1 MIGSIALDAIAAK
14 REALKEL
21 ELKIWN
27 TPEIAYLEV
36 EACKWTAEMLK
47 NEGFDVEIGVGGV
60 PTAIKATYGSGHP
73 VIGLLGEYDAL
84 PGMSQKVQTEK
95 EAVEAGCPG
104 QGCGHNLLGVVH
116 VGAAIGIKA
125 EMIEK
130 KLPGTII
137 YFGCPGEEQLTG
149 KPFMARGG
157 AFDGIDMCIAWHPSN
172 GDRISIGT
180 QTALNTAKFHFKGR
194 TAHAGGDPHNGRS
207 ALDAVELMN
216 VGANYLREHVTS
228 DVRIHYTITEGGTA
242 PNIVPDKACVWY
254 YVRALSREAV
264 EDTYARLVKIAK
276 GAAMMTETEVEI
288 EFLGGC
294 YNTMANMVLSELVHK
309 NIGAVPQDPWT
320 PEEIQMAREMS
331 EASGQNWENVRRA
344 YNLGENDTLS
354 STVQPIKFIDQYG
367 STDVGDV
374 MHLVPTAMFFTASFP
389 MGAPG
394 HSWQNTASA
403 GSSIGH
409 KGMIYGA
416 RILAKTVLD
425 CFENPDIVK
434 AAKEEF
440 DKATAGSKYLCPIP
454 DEVPVP

>member
-104 QGCGHNLLGVVH
+104 QGCGHNLLGVAH

-254 YVRALSREAV
+254 YVRAMRREAV
-264 EDTYARLVKIAK
+264 EDVYARLVKVAK

>member
-104 QGCGHNLLGVVH
+104 QGCGHNLLGVAH

-254 YVRALSREAV
+254 YVRAMRREAV
-264 EDTYARLVKIAK
+264 EDVYARLVKVAK

-309 NIGAVPQDPWT
+309 NMGAVPQDPWT

>member
-1 MIGSIALDAIAAK
+1 MTGEIALKAIEEGRAK
-14 REALKEL
+14 FEDLSYHLWANPEPAYREYIASETCIKALE
-21 ELKIWN
+21 
-27 TPEIAYLEV
+27 
-36 EACKWTAEMLK
+36 EA
-47 NEGFDVEIGVGGV
+47 GFAIEKAVGGV
-60 PTAIKATYGSGHP
+60 PTAFKATYGSGSP
-73 VIGLLGEYDAL
+73 VIALLAEYDAL
-84 PGMSQKVQTEK
+84 PGLSQKAVSHK
-95 EAVEAGCPG
+95 EPVEG
-104 QGCGHNLLGVVH
+104 QSCGHGCGHCLMA
-116 VGAAIGIKA
+116 GANVAAAVGIKA
-125 EMIEK
+125 EMEAK
-130 KLPGTII
+130 NLPGTLI
-137 YFGCPGEEQLTG
+137 FLGCPAEEQLTG
-149 KPFMARGG
+149 KVFMARGH
-157 AFDGIDMCIAWHPSN
+157 AFDGLDIALSYHPLFTTEVSVGN
-172 GDRISIGT
+172 SS
-180 QTALNTAKFHFKGR
+180 AMNTAKFHFKGR

-254 YVRALSREAV
+254 YVRAMRREAV
-264 EDTYARLVKIAK
+264 EDVYARLVKVAK

-309 NIGAVPQDPWT
+309 NMGAVPQDPWT

-354 STVQPIKFIDQYG
+354 STVQPMKFIDQYG

>member
-104 QGCGHNLLGVVH
+104 QGCGHNLLGVAH

>member
-1 MIGSIALDAIAAK
+1 
-14 REALKEL
+14 
-21 ELKIWN
+21 
-27 TPEIAYLEV
+27 
-36 EACKWTAEMLK
+36 
-47 NEGFDVEIGVGGV
+47 
-60 PTAIKATYGSGHP
+60 
-73 VIGLLGEYDAL
+73 
-84 PGMSQKVQTEK
+84 
-95 EAVEAGCPG
+95 
-104 QGCGHNLLGVVH
+104 
-116 VGAAIGIKA
+116 
-125 EMIEK
+125 
-130 KLPGTII
+130 
-137 YFGCPGEEQLTG
+137 
-149 KPFMARGG
+149 MARGG

-254 YVRALSREAV
+254 YVRAMRREAV
-264 EDTYARLVKIAK
+264 EDVYARLVKVAK

-309 NIGAVPQDPWT
+309 NMGAVPQDPWT

-354 STVQPIKFIDQYG
+354 STVQPMKFIDQYG

>member
-1 MIGSIALDAIAAK
+1 MIGSIALDTIAAK

-27 TPEIAYLEV
+27 TPEIAYKEV
-36 EACKWTAEMLK
+36 EACKWTAEMLEK
-47 NEGFDVEIGVGGV
+47 EGFDVEIGVGGV
-60 PTAIKATYGSGHP
+60 PTAIKATFGSGHP

-104 QGCGHNLLGVVH
+104 QGCGHNLLGVAH

-254 YVRALSREAV
+254 YVRAMRREAV
-264 EDTYARLVKIAK
+264 EDVYARLVKVAK

-309 NIGAVPQDPWT
+309 NMGAVPQDPWT

-354 STVQPIKFIDQYG
+354 STVQPMKFIDQYG

-403 GSSIGH
+403 GSSIGQ